1 MEENVLHI
9 MIKFKRFVQNILVGC
24 MKKSK
29 VIIAVVLIGII
40 SLTAYVYFR
49 KQPVESVPNRATLV
63 LNLQNFIEKEVVIN
77 NEFKIQTTKEPTVK

>member
-1 MEENVLHI
+1 
-9 MIKFKRFVQNILVGC
+9 

-40 SLTAYVYFR
+40 SLTAYVCFR

-63 LNLQNFIEKEVVIN
+63 LNSQNYIEKEVVIN
-77 NEFKIQTTKEPTVK
+77 NGFKIQTTKESTIK